1 MAKAAQKVSNAN
13 TGSTSVK
20 RKAGNSVSCT
30 AQKRRMPI
38 REKAIIPATPDN
50 KTTPVST
57 QALLVAP
64 ELNNA
69 ADNRLNLATK
79 PDRGGRP
86 IISKAQAK
94 NAIPKNTIGM
104 GKGIPTVSS
113 NPSSSPRSRRSK
125 ASSLTANSSD
135 PKGCKRLIISSN
147 KKKAPTA
154 NTELNK

>member
-1 MAKAAQKVSNAN
+1 MPDY
-13 TGSTSVK
+13 TTS
-20 RKAGNSVSCT
+20 
-30 AQKRRMPI
+30 
-38 REKAIIPATPDN
+38 
-50 KTTPVST
+50 PVST
-57 QALLVAP
+57 QSLLVAP

-79 PDRGGRP
+79 PDRGGRT

-104 GKGIPTVSS
+104 GKGILTVSS
-113 NPSSSPRSRRSK
+113 NPSSSPKSRRSK
-125 ASSLTANSSD
+125 ASSLTASSSD
-135 PKGCKRLIISSN
+135 RNGSKQQLISRN